1 MIQKVEQSLLSGEL
15 TIPPSKS
22 DAQRAILAASL
33 CEGRSEVHNIGN
45 SNDVRA
51 MIDCIKQIGATVFE
65 NKNSVSIIGV
75 RSFPKK
81 AHFNCGESGLAFRLI
96 AGICCV
102 NEGVY
107 HLDGQGSLLQ
117 RKHDFIDEFG
127 REYGINIESN
137 NGKLPY
143 EIHGGSRSKALT
155 VDGST
160 TSQFLSGLLMGIPLL
175 NRKMK
180 LTALSLKSAPYVEMT
195 IATLHK
201 FGLSIGVYDGDVFK
215 IDSASTFKA
224 TEYTIEGDW
233 SAASYWCIASA
244 LGHRIKIKGLNT
256 DSLQADRML
265 LDLFSGFD
273 NVYVGNRELTLGKR
287 PLMSF
292 DFDATNCPDLFPT
305 LVAYAVF
312 CEGVSRIKGIHRL
325 INKESNRI
333 EALLSEFEKI
343 GADLTVKDDT
353 LFVQKSKL
361 HSNLVDSFGDHR
373 IAMCLAIV
381 GLQLHEGITISGADA
396 VAKSYP
402 DFWLDLV
409 RLSKKNG
416 A

>member
-15 TIPPSKS
+15 IIPASKS
-22 DAQRAILAASL
+22 DAQRAILVASL
-33 CEGRSEVHNIGN
+33 CEGRSELYNIGN

-51 MIDCIKQIGATVFE
+51 MINCIEQIGATVFE
-65 NKNSVSIIGV
+65 NKNSISIIGV

-102 NEGVY
+102 NEGIY
-107 HLDGQGSLLQ
+107 HLDGHGSLIQ
-117 RKHDFIDEFG
+117 RKHDFIDKFG
-127 REYGINIESN
+127 WEYGINIESN

-143 EIHGGSRSKALT
+143 EIHGGLKGELLT
-155 VDGST
+155 VDGSE
-160 TSQFLSGLLMGIPLL
+160 TSQFLSGLLLGLPLL
-175 NRKMK
+175 RRKTRLIARN
-180 LTALSLKSAPYVEMT
+180 LTSAPYVEMT
-195 IATLHK
+195 LATLHK
-201 FGLSIGVYDGDVFK
+201 FGLSIGVDEGDVFN

-244 LGHRIKIKGLNT
+244 LGHKIKIKGLNR
-256 DSLQADRML
+256 DSLQADRIL

-273 NVYVGNRELTLGKR
+273 NIYDEKEQLTLCKR
-287 PLMSF
+287 PLIAF
-292 DFDATNCPDLFPT
+292 DFDATNCPDLFPS

-333 EALLSEFEKI
+333 ETLLSEFEKI
-343 GADLTVKDDT
+343 GADLTVKEDT
-353 LFVQKSKL
+353 LFIQKTEL
-361 HSNLVDSFGDHR
+361 NSNLVDSFGDHR
-373 IAMCLAIV
+373 IAMCMAIV
-381 GLQLHEGITISGADA
+381 GLQIHEGITISGADA

-402 DFWLDLV
+402 DFWLDLAK
-409 RLSKKNG
+409 LNKKNG